1 MTEVDITRLTIVRC
15 QKCQRGVS
23 LLFYRS
29 YDEIAV
35 HYCRRCDYTFAT
47 DLRGKL
53 LGHIE
58 WAKARLWKKY
68 TQEKFHGQTARL
80 ITNWSN
86 SKRISEDTQRILSQ
100 YLTHT
105 D

>member
-15 QKCQRGVS
+15 QECQRGVS
-23 LLFYRS
+23 LLFNRS
-29 YDEIAV
+29 YDEFAV

-58 WAKARLWKKY
+58 RANPAL
-68 TQEKFHGQTARL
+68 EKIHA
-80 ITNWSN
+80 
-86 SKRISEDTQRILSQ
+86 
-100 YLTHT
+100 
-105 D
+105 

>member
-1 MTEVDITRLTIVRC
+1 MVLQLLENFARIVHFFRGGLNALIEVDITRLTIVRC

-58 WAKARLWKKY
+58 RANLAL
-68 TQEKFHGQTARL
+68 EKIHA
-80 ITNWSN
+80 
-86 SKRISEDTQRILSQ
+86 
-100 YLTHT
+100 
-105 D
+105 